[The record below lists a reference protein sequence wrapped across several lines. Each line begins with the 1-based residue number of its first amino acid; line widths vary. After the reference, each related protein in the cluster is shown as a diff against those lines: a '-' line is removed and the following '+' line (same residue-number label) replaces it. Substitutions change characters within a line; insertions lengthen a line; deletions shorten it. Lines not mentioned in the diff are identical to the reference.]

1 VRSSRLNSAERV
13 STVSHETISRAA
25 STATYTGATLSFSSA
40 AAGTAIPPGVQETIF
55 GLTLNQWTVLGI
67 VFGMLMAVA
76 GLAVNWYY
84 RRAQFKLAESRV
96 NEAAPDGD

>member
-1 VRSSRLNSAERV
+1 
-13 STVSHETISRAA
+13 VSHETISRAA

-40 AAGTAIPPGVQETIF
+40 AAGTAIPPGVQETIIRPDAESVD
-55 GLTLNQWTVLGI
+55 GAGHRVRHADGR
-67 VFGMLMAVA
+67 G